1 MSATPPAEPV
11 LPAPAAPPPRGG
23 TLRGGARRGRLA
35 AWTGRI
41 GTRAGLVAALM
52 LGVVLLLSGT
62 ALVTGQRQAAFI
74 EQIGVR
80 DRSADAAVDELTQHV
95 ADFSAG
101 FASVIAGVL
110 QPVPAAPRMVRG
122 SERILTSFNR
132 VNELLGAELD
142 PILMSGGRDM
152 AARMPGFV
160 EQVRSAFASRQ
171 RAAFGPLQEEWLD
184 YMTTYTR
191 VANAARDF
199 VQKRGDASLHDAR
212 ELAEQARRIVLAAGI
227 AGLAG
232 CALILVVLV
241 ALIARPLSRIAG
253 AMDGLARGR
262 LDQAVPETARAD
274 QLGEMARAVVVFKQG
289 LQASRSLSEQ
299 AAENARRTAVATAQA
314 SDAIGQVSDGSMTQL
329 SELRQVAEALSQS
342 ASAIREVVRT
352 TADSNDQAQHAKDLL
367 GINLVKVRSLIEL
380 VDAVGDDTE
389 RVTRIAGTI
398 AKIATQ
404 TNILAINAAI
414 EAARAGEHGRG
425 LAVVAEEVR
434 ALAASSESLAQ
445 EIADVVL
452 IAGRRTR
459 EGSGTAAAVGEDMDA
474 LERLV
479 AESARLSGAIA
490 VAMEQQQATVTD
502 IHARV
507 GTLTRIGQSNATAAE
522 EITVTMIDLAK
533 LATETRNTV
542 ESMAGQGIQGQGA

>member
-1 MSATPPAEPV
+1 PPEG
-11 LPAPAAPPPRGG
+11 PRRGWA
-23 TLRGGARRGRLA
+23 LRGGAASRGRLA
-35 AWTGRI
+35 AWMGRI
-41 GTRAGLVAALM
+41 GTRAVLVAALM

-62 ALVTGQRQAAFI
+62 ALVTGQRQAALI

-122 SERILTSFNR
+122 GERILASFAR
-132 VNELLGAELD
+132 VNALLGHELD
-142 PILMSGGRDM
+142 PILISGGRDM
-152 AARMPGFV
+152 AARMPDFV
-160 EQVRSAFASRQ
+160 EQVRAAFAARQ
-171 RAAFGPLQEEWLD
+171 RSAFGPLQEEWLD

-199 VQKRGDASLHDAR
+199 VQKRGDASLRDAR

-241 ALIARPLSRIAG
+241 ALIARPLSRIGG
-253 AMDGLARGR
+253 AMEGLARGR
-262 LDQAVPETARAD
+262 LDSAVPETARAD

-289 LQASRSLSEQ
+289 LLASRSLSEQ
-299 AAENARRTAVATAQA
+299 AAENARRTAVATTQA

-352 TADSNDQAQHAKDLL
+352 TADSNDQAQHAKALL

-389 RVTRIAGTI
+389 RVTRIASTI
-398 AKIATQ
+398 SKIATQ

-434 ALAASSESLAQ
+434 ALATSSESLAQ

-479 AESARLSGAIA
+479 VEGARLSGAIA

-533 LATETRNTV
+533 LATETRSAV
-542 ESMAGQGIQGQGA
+542 ESMAGRGA